1 MEEIVMTDEN
11 IIVENQ
17 PAKLNKKSLTLLLI
31 LIAILGIFVTTYIRQ
46 QKEAKIQQQLIDAQ
60 YLINHGQF
68 NDAILILNQ
77 VVISDPNRI
86 KAYELRST
94 AYGNSRSNVYSEQE
108 SYYVNSIHDI
118 DKMIELQPTNGNNYV
133 NKDLL
138 LRALAEL
145 PPDSATKFAIYELAN
160 DNAEK
165 AIELGVTQDYSY
177 VYRHHARNLIESNHC
192 KDGLKETQALVN
204 QTNPQDPIMSTY
216 NIYLTEAYICLGNLD
231 EALKTAQK
239 IQCDDPVATCR
250 SGFMAE
256 VYYQAGEV
264 NKALEILNNMINTNP
279 ASGGWRYFIR
289 ADIYYEMGETELALQ
304 DLATG
309 DNYTWYG
316 NGVYWY
322 VKAKLA
328 FDENDT
334 QNGLLYLQYAESTLD
349 VQYTVLR
356 QKILKELKAR
366 GGNPL
371 IAAPQVPL
379 TTTPIP

>member
-1 MEEIVMTDEN
+1 MTDQN
-11 IIVENQ
+11 IIVEKQ
-17 PAKLNKKSLTLLLI
+17 SGKPNKKSLALLI
-31 LIAILGIFVTTYIRQ
+31 VLMAILGIVVTTYIRQ
-46 QKEAKIQQQLIDAQ
+46 QKEAKIQQQLVDAQ
-60 YLINHGQF
+60 SFIDHGQF

-77 VVISDPNRI
+77 VVTSDPKRI

-94 AYGNSRSNVYSEQE
+94 AYGNSRSNDYSKQQN
-108 SYYVNSIHDI
+108 YYVNSIHDI

-165 AIELGVTQDYSY
+165 AIELGVSPDYSY

-192 KDGLKETQALVN
+192 NDGLKETQALVN
-204 QTNPQDPIMSTY
+204 QTDLQDPIMSTY
-216 NIYLTEAYICLGNLD
+216 NIYLAEAYLCLGKFDKAL
-231 EALKTAQK
+231 EAAQK
-239 IQCDDPVATCR
+239 IQCDNSATSCR
-250 SGFMAE
+250 MMFLSE
-256 VYYQAGEV
+256 VYFQSGEMG
-264 NKALEILNNMINTNP
+264 KALELLNHSIEQEPTF
-279 ASGGWRYFIR
+279 SGWRYFIR
-289 ADIYYEMGETELALQ
+289 ALIYYEQGKKDLALQ

-328 FDENDT
+328 FDDGDNK
-334 QNGLLYLQYAESTLD
+334 NGILYLQYAESTLD
-349 VQYTVLR
+349 VQYTPLR
-356 QKILKELKAR
+356 QKILSELQSR
-366 GGNPL
+366 GSSP
-371 IAAPQVPL
+371 ITMTPQVPL
-379 TTTPIP
+379 EITPIP